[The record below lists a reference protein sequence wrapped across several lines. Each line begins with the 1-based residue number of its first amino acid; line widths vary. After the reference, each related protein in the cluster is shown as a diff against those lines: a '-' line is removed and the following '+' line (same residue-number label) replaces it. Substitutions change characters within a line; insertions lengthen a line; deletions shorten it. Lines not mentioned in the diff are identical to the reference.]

1 MLKIEKKASGREPHQ
16 IKKTQEKHQQKR
28 ERKNSSVVTVKI
40 CLADAKIMMLVF
52 HIGFL
57 SVCINKPMKSSWK
70 ALYMGSSSSLSF
82 DPASRHQGNERAWP
96 FWARWLD
103 SQINKNIYPIQL
115 NLARYRLAAQ
125 LLSDRVFPQHRII
138 FLLHI

>member
-82 DPASRHQGNERAWP
+82 DPGSRHQGNERAWP
-96 FWARWLD
+96 F
-103 SQINKNIYPIQL
+103 
-115 NLARYRLAAQ
+115 
-125 LLSDRVFPQHRII
+125 
-138 FLLHI
+138 